1 MKGFGKKKWM
11 LTLALF
17 VVGAAIAFLTGAS
30 LEAWTMFA
38 MALLGTFGA
47 ADVADKKLNG
57 GAYNE

>member
-11 LTLALF
+11 LTVGLF
-17 VVGAAIAFLTGAS
+17 VVGAAIALMTGAS

-38 MALLGTFGA
+38 MGLLGTFGA

-57 GAYNE
+57 GTYSE